1 MCIFLPA
8 SGAKYTTTG
17 SDVLVGKTYDYA
29 GDPNRLT
36 WYRSSVMSSKI
47 ALYIGA
53 YTYGIK
59 FKQDGYEYSD
69 GCMKYAGY
77 AIRPVKEK
85 EEVSNNK

>member
-1 MCIFLPA
+1 MQNILFMCIFLPA

-69 GCMKYAGY
+69 GCMKLQDMLF
-77 AIRPVKEK
+77 VL
-85 EEVSNNK
+85 